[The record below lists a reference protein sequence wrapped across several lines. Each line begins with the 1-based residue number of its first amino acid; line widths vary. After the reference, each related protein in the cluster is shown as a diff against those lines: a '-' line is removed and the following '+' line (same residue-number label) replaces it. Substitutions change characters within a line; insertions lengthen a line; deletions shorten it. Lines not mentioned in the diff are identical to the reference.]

1 MCGFAG
7 AKKRRLKKGENM
19 RKASP
24 KNLILGLLGLCT
36 FVSIGGAT
44 SGTLAWY
51 AYAARANLMY
61 SGTSVFD
68 NGQLQIG
75 LKSSAAISDLVDAG
89 LSEELINGSY
99 YYFAPAGEGLTSD
112 FMNIYLSARGYASNE
127 LAPVTSGK
135 FNRSDASTY
144 GADGGVELKQAP
156 SSEVH
161 APDFQHNAAPHSSYS
176 QMTFAFRT
184 FRTDANGDIQ
194 YVPNQKV
201 WLTYSQTRA
210 SDNSTGNVSKSMRM
224 FVNRDSSV
232 YGNNNGFIF
241 NPSSKNAGFTKVAG
255 LLNLDADAYYDFDG
269 DGEIVYGEY
278 EILDGVDSGIINS
291 HYSGP
296 DEIHDINGSGS
307 LTPDTFTAKHSSDA
321 PAYYENFDKLDIK
334 KANYEGIDTIKPHK
348 DGNGVLSDVDDNNPT
363 SVCITGN
370 ESVGYIGEFD
380 ATIYLE
386 GWDFSVVDEE
396 QTHKFDF
403 QLRFET
409 NRV

>member
-1 MCGFAG
+1 
-7 AKKRRLKKGENM
+7 M

-89 LSEELINGSY
+89 LSEELINSSY

-127 LAPVTSGK
+127 LAPVTSGN

-144 GADGGVELKQAP
+144 GADGGVELKHAP

-161 APDFQHNAAPHSSYS
+161 APDFQHNAASHSAYS

-201 WLTYSQTRA
+201 WLTYAQTRA
-210 SDNSTGNVSKSMRM
+210 SDSSTGNVSKSMRM
-224 FVNRDSSV
+224 FVNRDVGV

-255 LLNLDADAYYDFDG
+255 LLNLAEDGYYDFDES
-269 DGEIVYGEY
+269 GEIIYGEY
-278 EILDGVDSGIINS
+278 DILDGVDSGIINS

-296 DEIHDINGSGS
+296 DEIHDINGSGA
-307 LTPDTFTAKHSSDA
+307 TTADTFTAKHSPSS
-321 PAYYENFDKLDIK
+321 PAYYENLNKLDIK

-386 GWDFSVVDEE
+386 GWDFSVIDEE